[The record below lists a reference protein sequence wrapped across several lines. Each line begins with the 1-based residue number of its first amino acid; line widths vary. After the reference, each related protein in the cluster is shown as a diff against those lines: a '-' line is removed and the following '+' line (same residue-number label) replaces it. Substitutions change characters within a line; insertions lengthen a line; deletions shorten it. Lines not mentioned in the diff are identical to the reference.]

1 MSCVDYVLSPVDVD
15 FLARIIHLG
24 LRGIF
29 TLVCCLRQCFFW
41 IAVVCCS
48 VARLAHIRIDYVF
61 VYHIFRVSVSGQ
73 RSLSIFLFSC
83 AR

>member
-15 FLARIIHLG
+15 FLARVIHLR

-29 TLVCCLRQCFFW
+29 TLRFAVFVSAFW

-48 VARLAHIRIDYVF
+48 VAQLAQIHIDYVF
-61 VYHIFRVSVSGQ
+61 VYPILCVSVSGQ